1 MQKYKAVIIDDEED
15 SRSNTKNMLLNYC
28 SEIEVIGEAASGPE
42 GKQKIQELK
51 PHVVFLDIN
60 MPGMNGFQML
70 EGIYNRDFCV
80 IFLTAYSEHGITAV
94 KAGATDYLLKP
105 LMLSELQS
113 AVKKVVEH
121 YDKKGGANTAHGT
134 SKSDT
139 DKNLVLINHSKGFT
153 LVDFKDIVW
162 LEASD
167 NYTNLFLNGQKK
179 IVASKTLKEFEA
191 ILPET
196 DFFRIHRS
204 ALINVNYVKEYS
216 NNEGGEVILSEGT
229 HVQVSKARIQE
240 FSDFIKTKSVTPK

>member
-1 MQKYKAVIIDDEED
+1 MQKYRAVIIDDEED
-15 SRSNTKNMLLNYC
+15 SRSNTRNMIQNYC
-28 SEIEVIGEAASGPE
+28 SELEIVGEADNGPE
-42 GKQKIQELK
+42 GKIKIQQLK

-113 AVKKVVEH
+113 AVHKVVQH
-121 YDKKGGANTAHGT
+121 YETKGT
-134 SKSDT
+134 SGSASKQEDN
-139 DKNLVLINHSKGFT
+139 KNLVLINHSKGFT

-167 NYTNLFLNGQKK
+167 NYTNLYLNGQKK
-179 IVASKTLKEFEA
+179 IIASKTLKEFES
-191 ILPET
+191 ILPEN
-196 DFFRIHRS
+196 DFFRVHRS
-204 ALINVNYVKEYS
+204 ALINIHFVKEYS
-216 NNEGGEVILSEGT
+216 NHEGGEVILSDGT

-240 FSDFIKTKSVTPK
+240 FSEYIKTKSVSPK

>member
-1 MQKYKAVIIDDEED
+1 MQKYRAVIIDDEED
-15 SRSNTKNMLLNYC
+15 SRSNTRNMIQNYC
-28 SEIEVIGEAASGPE
+28 TEIEIVGEAENGPE
-42 GKQKIQELK
+42 GKKKIQELK

-80 IFLTAYSEHGITAV
+80 VFLTAYSEHGINAV

-113 AVKKVVEH
+113 AVHKVVQYYEA
-121 YDKKGGANTAHGT
+121 KGGVATAPAKT
-134 SKSDT
+134 EN
-139 DKNLVLINHSKGFT
+139 DKNLVLISHSKGFT
-153 LVDFKDIVW
+153 LIDFKDIVW

-167 NYTNLFLNGQKK
+167 NYTNLYLNGQKK

-191 ILPET
+191 ILPT
-196 DFFRIHRS
+196 VDFFRIHRS
-204 ALINVNYVKEYS
+204 ALININFVKEYS
-216 NNEGGEVILSEGT
+216 NHEGGEVILSDGT

-240 FSDFIKTKSVTPK
+240 FADFIKTKSVSPK

>member
-1 MQKYKAVIIDDEED
+1 MQKYTAVIIDDEED
-15 SRSNTKNMLLNYC
+15 SRSNTRSMLQNYC

-42 GKQKIQELK
+42 GKTKIQELK

-80 IFLTAYSEHGITAV
+80 VFLTAYSEHGITAV

-105 LMLSELQS
+105 LMLSELQG
-113 AVKKVVEH
+113 AIRKVVQH
-121 YDKKGGANTAHGT
+121 YE
-134 SKSDT
+134 SKPAVTTGKPET
-139 DKNLVLINHSKGFT
+139 DKNIVLISHSKGFT

-191 ILPET
+191 ILPSI

-204 ALINVNYVKEYS
+204 ALINVNFVKEYS
-216 NNEGGEVILSEGT
+216 NNEGGEVILSDGT

-240 FSDFIKTKSVTPK
+240 FSEFIRTKSVSPK

>member
-1 MQKYKAVIIDDEED
+1 MQKYTAVIIDDEED
-15 SRSNTKNMLLNYC
+15 SRSNTRSMLQNYC
-28 SEIEVIGEAASGPE
+28 SEIEVVGEAASGPE
-42 GKQKIQELK
+42 GKLKIQELK

-80 IFLTAYSEHGITAV
+80 VFLTAYSEHGITAV

-105 LMLSELQS
+105 LMLSELQG
-113 AVKKVVEH
+113 AIRKVVQH
-121 YDKKGGANTAHGT
+121 YEAKPAVTTGKTE
-134 SKSDT
+134 T
-139 DKNLVLINHSKGFT
+139 DKNIVLISHSKGFT

-191 ILPET
+191 ILPT
-196 DFFRIHRS
+196 NDFFRIHRS

-216 NNEGGEVILSEGT
+216 NNEGGEVILSDGT

-240 FSDFIKTKSVTPK
+240 FSEFIKTKSVSPK

>member
-1 MQKYKAVIIDDEED
+1 MQKYRAVIIDDEED
-15 SRSNTKNMLLNYC
+15 SRSNTRNMIQNYC
-28 SEIEVIGEAASGPE
+28 AEIEIVGEADNGPD
-42 GKQKIQELK
+42 GKTKIQDLK

-105 LMLSELQS
+105 LMLSELQN
-113 AVKKVVEH
+113 AIRKVVQH
-121 YDKKGGANTAHGT
+121 YEAKGQTPA
-134 SKSDT
+134 KQD

-153 LVDFKDIVW
+153 LVDFKDIIW

-167 NYTNLFLNGQKK
+167 NYTNLFLNGHKK
-179 IVASKTLKEFEA
+179 IIASKTLKEFEA
-191 ILPET
+191 ILPEH

-204 ALINVNYVKEYS
+204 ALININCVKEYS
-216 NNEGGEVILSEGT
+216 NHEGGEVILSDGS

-240 FSDFIKTKSVTPK
+240 FADFVRTKSVSPK

>member
-1 MQKYKAVIIDDEED
+1 MQKYRAVIIDDEED
-15 SRSNTKNMLLNYC
+15 SRSNTKSMLLNYC
-28 SEIEVIGEAASGPE
+28 PEIEVVGEAASGPE
-42 GKQKIQELK
+42 GKLKIQELK

-105 LMLSELQS
+105 LMLSELQG
-113 AVKKVVEH
+113 AIRKVVQH
-121 YDKKGGANTAHGT
+121 YEQKGSAAA
-134 SKSDT
+134 KPEA

-167 NYTNLFLNGQKK
+167 NYTNLFLNTQKK
-179 IVASKTLKEFEA
+179 IVASKTLKEFEM
-191 ILPET
+191 ILPDSE
-196 DFFRIHRS
+196 FFRIHRS

-216 NNEGGEVILSEGT
+216 NNEGGEVILSDGT

-240 FSDFIKTKSVTPK
+240 FAEFIRTKSVSPK

>member
-1 MQKYKAVIIDDEED
+1 MQKYTAVIIDDEED
-15 SRSNTKNMLLNYC
+15 SRSNTRSMLQNYC

-42 GKQKIQELK
+42 GKTKIQELK

-80 IFLTAYSEHGITAV
+80 VFLTAYSEHGITAV

-105 LMLSELQS
+105 LMLSELQG
-113 AVKKVVEH
+113 AIRKVVQH
-121 YDKKGGANTAHGT
+121 YESKPATTAGKT
-134 SKSDT
+134 E
-139 DKNLVLINHSKGFT
+139 DKNIVLISHSKGFT

-191 ILPET
+191 ILPT
-196 DFFRIHRS
+196 SDFFRIHRS
-204 ALINVNYVKEYS
+204 ALINVNFVKEYS
-216 NNEGGEVILSEGT
+216 NNEGGEVILSDGT

-240 FSDFIKTKSVTPK
+240 FSEFIKTKSVSPK

>member
-1 MQKYKAVIIDDEED
+1 MQKYRAVIIDDEED
-15 SRSNTKNMLLNYC
+15 SRSNTRNMLQNYC
-28 SEIEVIGEAASGPE
+28 EEIEIVGEADNGPE
-42 GKQKIQELK
+42 GKKKIQELK

-105 LMLSELQS
+105 LMLNELQG
-113 AVKKVVEH
+113 AIRKVVQH
-121 YDKKGGANTAHGT
+121 YEVKASPSGNGKPEEN
-134 SKSDT
+134 
-139 DKNLVLINHSKGFT
+139 KNLVLINHSKGFT

-179 IVASKTLKEFEA
+179 IVASKTLKEFES
-191 ILPET
+191 ILPDSE
-196 DFFRIHRS
+196 FFRVHRS
-204 ALINVNYVKEYS
+204 ALVNIAYVKEYS
-216 NNEGGEVILSEGT
+216 NHDGGEVILSEGT
-229 HVQVSKARIQE
+229 RVQVSKARTQE
-240 FSDFIKTKSVTPK
+240 FAEFIRQRSVSPK

>member
-1 MQKYKAVIIDDEED
+1 MQKYRAVIIDDEED
-15 SRSNTKNMLLNYC
+15 SRSNTRNMLGNYC
-28 SEIEVIGEAASGPE
+28 PEIEIVGEAASGPE
-42 GKQKIQELK
+42 GKLKIQELK

-105 LMLSELQS
+105 LMLGELQS
-113 AVKKVVEH
+113 AVHKVVQYYEA
-121 YDKKGGANTAHGT
+121 KGIGAA
-134 SKSDT
+134 SKNDT
-139 DKNLVLINHSKGFT
+139 DKNLVLISHSKGFT

-167 NYTNLFLNGQKK
+167 NYTNLFLQGQKK

-191 ILPET
+191 ILPDTE
-196 DFFRIHRS
+196 FFRVHRS
-204 ALINVNYVKEYS
+204 ALININFVKEYS
-216 NNEGGEVILSEGT
+216 NHEGGEVILSDGT
-229 HVQVSKARIQE
+229 RVQVSKARIQE
-240 FSDFIKTKSVTPK
+240 FSEFIRTKSVSPK

>member
-1 MQKYKAVIIDDEED
+1 MQKYTAVIIDDEED
-15 SRSNTKNMLLNYC
+15 SRSNTRSMLQNYC

-42 GKQKIQELK
+42 GKIKIQELK

-80 IFLTAYSEHGITAV
+80 VFLTAYSEHGITAV

-105 LMLSELQS
+105 LMLSELQG
-113 AVKKVVEH
+113 AIRKVVQH
-121 YDKKGGANTAHGT
+121 YEAKPTVAAGKTE
-134 SKSDT
+134 T
-139 DKNLVLINHSKGFT
+139 DKNIVLISHSKGFT

-191 ILPET
+191 ILPT
-196 DFFRIHRS
+196 NDFFRIHRS

-216 NNEGGEVILSEGT
+216 NNEGGEVILSDGT
-229 HVQVSKARIQE
+229 HVQVSKARIHE
-240 FSDFIKTKSVTPK
+240 FSEFIKTKSVSPK

>member
-1 MQKYKAVIIDDEED
+1 MQKYRAVIIDDEED
-15 SRSNTKNMLLNYC
+15 SRSNTRNMIQNYC
-28 SEIEVIGEAASGPE
+28 SEIEIVGEADNGPA

-105 LMLSELQS
+105 LMLNELQN
-113 AVKKVVEH
+113 AVHKVVQYYEA
-121 YDKKGGANTAHGT
+121 KGGVAAP
-134 SKSDT
+134 KQD

-167 NYTNLFLNGQKK
+167 NYTNLYLNGQKK
-179 IVASKTLKEFEA
+179 IIASKTLKEFET
-191 ILPET
+191 ILPDS

-204 ALINVNYVKEYS
+204 ALININYVKEYS
-216 NNEGGEVILSEGT
+216 NHEGGEVILSDGT
-229 HVQVSKARIQE
+229 HVQVSKARTQE
-240 FSDFIKTKSVTPK
+240 FADFIKTKSVSPK

>member
-1 MQKYKAVIIDDEED
+1 MQKYRAVIIDDEED
-15 SRSNTKNMLLNYC
+15 SRSNTKNMLQNYC
-28 SEIEVIGEAASGPE
+28 PEIEVVGEAASGPE
-42 GKQKIQELK
+42 GKLKIQELK
-51 PHVVFLDIN
+51 PQVVFLDIN

-105 LMLSELQS
+105 LMLSELQG
-113 AVKKVVEH
+113 AIHKVVQH
-121 YDKKGGANTAHGT
+121 YDTNKGATAAA
-134 SKSDT
+134 KPEQ

-179 IVASKTLKEFEA
+179 IVASKTLKEFEM
-191 ILPET
+191 ILPNN

-216 NNEGGEVILSEGT
+216 NNEGGEVILSDGT
-229 HVQVSKARIQE
+229 HVQVSKARVQE
-240 FSDFIKTKSVTPK
+240 FAEFIKTKSVSPK

>member
-1 MQKYKAVIIDDEED
+1 MQKYRAVIIDDEED
-15 SRSNTKNMLLNYC
+15 SRSNTRNMLENYC
-28 SEIEVIGEAASGPE
+28 PEVEIVGEAASGPE
-42 GKQKIQELK
+42 GKLKIQELK

-94 KAGATDYLLKP
+94 KAGAIDYLLKP

-113 AVKKVVEH
+113 AVRKVVQYYEA
-121 YDKKGGANTAHGT
+121 KGGTAAPAKAEH
-134 SKSDT
+134 
-139 DKNLVLINHSKGFT
+139 DKNLVLISHSKGFT
-153 LVDFKDIVW
+153 LVDFKEIIW

-167 NYTNLFLNGQKK
+167 NYTNLYLHGQKK

-191 ILPET
+191 ILPDS

-204 ALINVNYVKEYS
+204 ALININFVKEYS
-216 NNEGGEVILSEGT
+216 NHEGGEVILSDST
-229 HVQVSKARIQE
+229 RVQVSKARIQE
-240 FSDFIKTKSVTPK
+240 FAEFIKTKSVSPK

>member
-1 MQKYKAVIIDDEED
+1 MQKYTAVIIDDEED
-15 SRSNTKNMLLNYC
+15 SRSNTRSMLQNYC

-42 GKQKIQELK
+42 GKTKIQELK

-80 IFLTAYSEHGITAV
+80 VFLTAYSEHGITAV

-105 LMLSELQS
+105 LMLSELQG
-113 AVKKVVEH
+113 AIRKVVQH
-121 YDKKGGANTAHGT
+121 YESKPAVTSGKGEA
-134 SKSDT
+134 
-139 DKNLVLINHSKGFT
+139 DKNIVLISHSKGFT

-191 ILPET
+191 ILPT
-196 DFFRIHRS
+196 VDFFRIHRS

-216 NNEGGEVILSEGT
+216 NNEGGEVILSDGT

-240 FSDFIKTKSVTPK
+240 FSEFIKTKSVSPK

>member
-1 MQKYKAVIIDDEED
+1 MQKYRAVIIDDEED
-15 SRSNTKNMLLNYC
+15 SRSNTKNMLQNYC
-28 SEIEVIGEAASGPE
+28 PEIEVVGEAASGPE

-105 LMLSELQS
+105 LMLSELQGAIGKVIQHYES
-113 AVKKVVEH
+113 NKTTSPVKTE
-121 YDKKGGANTAHGT
+121 N
-134 SKSDT
+134 

-162 LEASD
+162 LEAND
-167 NYTNLFLNGQKK
+167 NYTFLYLNGQKK
-179 IVASKTLKEFEA
+179 IIASKTLKEFEL
-191 ILPET
+191 ILPPLE
-196 DFFRIHRS
+196 FFRIHRS

-216 NNEGGEVILSEGT
+216 NNEGGEVILSDGT

-240 FSDFIKTKSVTPK
+240 FSEFIKTKSVSPK

>member
-1 MQKYKAVIIDDEED
+1 MQRYTAVIIDDEED
-15 SRSNTKNMLLNYC
+15 SRSNTRSMLQNYC

-42 GKQKIQELK
+42 GKLKIQELK

-80 IFLTAYSEHGITAV
+80 VFLTAYSEHGITAV

-105 LMLSELQS
+105 LMLSELQG
-113 AVKKVVEH
+113 AIRKVVQH
-121 YDKKGGANTAHGT
+121 YE
-134 SKSDT
+134 SKPAVVQGKTET
-139 DKNLVLINHSKGFT
+139 DKNIVLISHSKGFT

-191 ILPET
+191 ILPT
-196 DFFRIHRS
+196 NDFFRIHRS

-216 NNEGGEVILSEGT
+216 NNEGGEVILSDGT

-240 FSDFIKTKSVTPK
+240 FSEFIKTKSVSPK